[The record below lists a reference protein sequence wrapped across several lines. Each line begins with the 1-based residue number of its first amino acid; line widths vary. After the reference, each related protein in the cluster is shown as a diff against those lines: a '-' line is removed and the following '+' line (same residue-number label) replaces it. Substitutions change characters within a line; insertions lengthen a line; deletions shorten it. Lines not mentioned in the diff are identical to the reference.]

1 MNRKKDRQKETRQ
14 LLTEI
19 ELLKYGKPLIFV
31 LLVTVEIILFV
42 NNMNSTVT
50 GVKVMWV
57 LVLLEAL
64 LLIENAV
71 KLWALKTFRQRIIC
85 YVLDSLL
92 LLLLTYFTDGELIST
107 LYVVILS
114 EFYLNQERLSGSIA
128 MGVCSIVLYLA
139 MFILSGILRDESVN
153 VINIVSNAFNDFV
166 ILIMHFLIMNFALQI
181 YRKNRKI
188 ADMLEELRQSN
199 EKLQLANEELKT
211 VTLLEERQR
220 IAKDI
225 HDTAGHSI
233 TTVIMQTEAAKLAID
248 ENPAEAKRKIISAN
262 LQAKNALEELRGSVH
277 VLSGMG
283 ANESLKEEL
292 KRIIHESTDGT
303 DIVIRSEIDDI
314 TLGAEKSRFICN
326 TLKEGI
332 SNGLRHGGA
341 TAFWFE
347 LRRERSDVVF
357 LLSDNGKGA
366 DINALSEGLGLS
378 GMRKRAERLGGT
390 VRFDSEENEGFE
402 INMTLPA
409 DGGGR
414 EQ

>member
-1 MNRKKDRQKETRQ
+1 MKEQKDLQKEVKRP
-14 LLTEI
+14 LTEI
-19 ELLKYGKPLIFV
+19 ELLKYGKLLIFV
-31 LLVTVEIILFV
+31 LLVTVEVILFV
-42 NNMNSTVT
+42 NNMDRIVT

-64 LLIENAV
+64 LMIENAV

-114 EFYLNQERLSGSIA
+114 EFYLSQEHLSGSIA
-128 MGVCSIVLYLA
+128 MGVCSIVLFLA
-139 MFILSGILRDESVN
+139 MFILSGLLKDESVH
-153 VINIVSNAFNDFV
+153 VVTIATNAFNDFV
-166 ILIMHFLIMNFALQI
+166 ILIMHFLIMNFTLQI

-188 ADMLEELRQSN
+188 ADTLEELRQSN
-199 EKLQLANEELKT
+199 EKLRLANEELKT

-262 LQAKNALEELRGSVH
+262 IQAKNALEELRGSVH

-292 KRIIHESTDGT
+292 KQIIHESTDGT
-303 DIVIRSEIDDI
+303 DIVIRSEVDDI
-314 TLGAEKSRFICN
+314 TLDAEKSRFICN
-326 TLKEGI
+326 SLKEGI

-347 LRRERSDVVF
+347 LRRERNDIVF

-378 GMRKRAERLGGT
+378 GMRKRAERLGGN

-402 INMTLPA
+402 IEMTLPA
-409 DGGGR
+409 DGGR
-414 EQ
+414 E

>member
-42 NNMNSTVT
+42 NNMNSIVT

-347 LRRERSDVVF
+347 LRREGSDVVF

-409 DGGGR
+409 DGDGR